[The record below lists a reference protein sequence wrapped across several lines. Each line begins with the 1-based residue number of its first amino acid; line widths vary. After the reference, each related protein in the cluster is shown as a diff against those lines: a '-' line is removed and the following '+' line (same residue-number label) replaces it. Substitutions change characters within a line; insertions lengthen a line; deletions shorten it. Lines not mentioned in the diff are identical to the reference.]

1 MPDTRTPGE
10 IAYAAYV
17 TAVEQRRVDAAITT
31 AMWARLR
38 PAEQRAWEATALAA
52 RVWARQAPSSRW
64 LVVPQAEE
72 ETR

>member
-10 IAYAAYV
+10 IVYAAYV
-17 TAVEQRRVDAAITT
+17 TAVEQRLVDVAITT
-31 AMWARLR
+31 AMWARLL

-64 LVVPQAEE
+64 QVVPPEE
-72 ETR
+72 EDAP